1 MRAFHLLFLIPT
13 LLLFSCD
20 KKSKMFYRPIEGQ
33 IEILNGNGMK
43 GAASELCDY
52 LRALGYDVVLLGNTP
67 QQNYK
72 ETIIVERT
80 RGWAGIDSL
89 KKDLECKNVVYL
101 ENKQRLVDATLI
113 IGQDIREIIKYE

>member
-1 MRAFHLLFLIPT
+1 MKPLHLLLLSLA

-20 KKSKMFYRPIEGQ
+20 EKSKIVSRPIQGQ
-33 IEILNGNGMK
+33 IEILNGNGTK
-43 GAASELCDY
+43 GAASELREY

-89 KKDLECKNVVYL
+89 KKDLDCKNIVYL

-113 IGQDIREIIKYE
+113 VGRDIKEIKKHE